1 MKVIKVIRPTVTEVT
16 VVLSLDDIKG
26 LHKLIG
32 PTSIDSRQEGDKG
45 MTKKQS
51 YAMSE
56 IYSELDGILEG
67 DR

>member
-45 MTKKQS
+45 MTKEQS